1 MITTMQYYALQNH
14 WGSLVRNFKDEEK
27 QYDRAPYDT
36 DQLALA
42 ILDYIRYTSI
52 RQYKLFQQKRGEEFE
67 RMMTSLEKREH
78 NAEAIKRYLDD
89 DDLWTTT
96 LELAEQ

>member
-1 MITTMQYYALQNH
+1 MQYYALQNH

-67 RMMTSLEKREH
+67 RMIDTLKKREH
-78 NAEAIKRYLDD
+78 DADAMKRYLEE
-89 DDLWTTT
+89 DDLWAIT